1 VVSWYQCDH
10 YLQTHWN
17 KEYGLSVFRLV
28 LQRDEEMRLR
38 VLKREVCVLDGGI
51 WGKKERKQRE
61 ELINWEMKESRDWRS

>member
-1 VVSWYQCDH
+1 M
-10 YLQTHWN
+10 
-17 KEYGLSVFRLV
+17 
-28 LQRDEEMRLR
+28 QRDEEMRLR